1 MPLRRFMLPLFIS
14 LSGFIYCLASI
25 FGVTETI
32 CHTTGCQVYKGYS
45 FLGFSFYTWGALAF
59 ALCAFFL
66 IFRKKLNQFFS
77 FDIYSFFLTFC
88 LLGEVGLLA
97 YQAIYLPCF
106 SCLVVG
112 LLWGIL
118 FILDLKWKREDNF
131 DSKKILVGIWGLLFF
146 TVATSAIK
154 DIITPWPIYGKPDAP
169 IKIFFSPTC
178 PACKKAVQEILE
190 KGLIDKNKIALF
202 PVAKNEEDKNR
213 ICLLQC
219 SLRGDNKNK
228 DLPLALNRCWQPE
241 CTPISVGLWD
251 KLRLNFNLFRNRLA
265 LVKMGINHIPVII
278 SRRPLLVK
286 TNTFPYSFFNTDTK
300 DKSNYCSITGR
311 GCQN

>member
-202 PVAKNEEDKNR
+202 PVAKNEEDKDR

-219 SLRGDNKNK
+219 SLQNK
-228 DLPLALNRCWQPE
+228 DLPLALNKCWQPK
-241 CTPISVGLWD
+241 CTPISVGLWNI
-251 KLRLNFNLFRNRLA
+251 LRLNFNLFRNRLA
-265 LVKMGINHIPVII
+265 LAKMGIDRIPVII
-278 SRRPLLVK
+278 SQ
-286 TNTFPYSFFNTDTK
+286 TFLQEQK
-300 DKSNYCSITGR
+300 EQSNFCPISGSGESCSEGVLP
-311 GCQN
+311 

>member
-1 MPLRRFMLPLFIS
+1 MLPLFIS
-14 LSGFIYCLASI
+14 LSGLIYCLASM
-25 FGVTETI
+25 FGATEAI
-32 CHTTGCQVYKGYS
+32 CHTAGCQVYKSYS
-45 FLGFSFYTWGALAF
+45 FLGFSFYTWGTLAF
-59 ALCAFFL
+59 ALCAIFL
-66 IFRKKLNQFFS
+66 IFRKKPNQFFN
-77 FDIYSFFLTFC
+77 FDVYSFFLTFC

-154 DIITPWPIYGKPDAP
+154 DIITPWPIYGKPDAS

-202 PVAKNEEDKNR
+202 PVAKNEEDKDR

-219 SLRGDNKNK
+219 SLQNK
-228 DLPLALNRCWQPE
+228 DLPLALNKCWQPK
-241 CTPISVGLWD
+241 CTPISVGLWNI
-251 KLRLNFNLFRNRLA
+251 LRLNFNLFRNRLA
-265 LVKMGINHIPVII
+265 LAKMGIDRIPVII
-278 SRRPLLVK
+278 SQ
-286 TNTFPYSFFNTDTK
+286 TFLQEQK
-300 DKSNYCSITGR
+300 EQSNFCPISGSGESCSEGVLP
-311 GCQN
+311 

>member
-1 MPLRRFMLPLFIS
+1 MPLRRFILPLFIS
-14 LSGFIYCLASI
+14 LSGLIYCLASM
-25 FGVTETI
+25 FGATEAI
-32 CHTTGCQVYKGYS
+32 CHTAGCQVYKCYS
-45 FLGFSFYTWGALAF
+45 FLGFSFYTWGTLAF
-59 ALCAFFL
+59 ALCTIFL
-66 IFRKKLNQFFS
+66 IFRKKLNKFFNF
-77 FDIYSFFLTFC
+77 FDIYSIFLTFC

-202 PVAKNEEDKNR
+202 PVAKNEEDKDR

-219 SLRGDNKNK
+219 SLQNK
-228 DLPLALNRCWQPE
+228 DLPLALNKCWQPK
-241 CTPISVGLWD
+241 CTPISVGLWNI
-251 KLRLNFNLFRNRLA
+251 LRLNFNLFRNRLA
-265 LVKMGINHIPVII
+265 LAKMGIDRIPVII
-278 SRRPLLVK
+278 SQ
-286 TNTFPYSFFNTDTK
+286 TFLQEQK
-300 DKSNYCSITGR
+300 EQSNFCPISGSGESCSEGVLP
-311 GCQN
+311 